1 MPATPNLA
9 RVNSAVENTAEDVA
23 DEAKSFV
30 GRASDAVSDGFDR
43 AADFV
48 TDGVKS
54 VTSGASDM
62 TDWTGDRLSALRDR
76 VEEKPLQT
84 LAIAAG
90 IGAVLGYFF
99 LRR

>member
-9 RVNSAVENTAEDVA
+9 RVNGAIERTAEDAA

-30 GRASDAVSDGFDR
+30 GRATDAVSDGFDT
-43 AADFV
+43 AADYV
-48 TDGVKS
+48 THGVKNL
-54 VTSGASDM
+54 TDGASDV
-62 TDWTGDRLSALRDR
+62 TEWTGDRLAALRDR
-76 VEEKPLQT
+76 VQEKPVQT

-90 IGAVLGYFF
+90 VGALIGYLF

>member
-9 RVNSAVENTAEDVA
+9 RVNGVTEDVA
-23 DEAKSFV
+23 DDAKSLV
-30 GRASDAVSDGFDR
+30 GRAADAASDGFDS

-48 TDGVKS
+48 TNGVKNL
-54 VTSGASDM
+54 TDGASDV
-62 TDWTGDRLSALRDR
+62 TEWTGDRLSALRDR
-76 VEEKPLQT
+76 VQEKPVQT

-90 IGAVLGYFF
+90 IGALVGYLF

>member
-9 RVNSAVENTAEDVA
+9 RVDGAVDDAA
-23 DEAKSFV
+23 DDAKSLV
-30 GRASDAVSDGFDR
+30 GRATDAVAGGFDSV
-43 AADFV
+43 ADFV

-54 VTSGASDM
+54 LTGGASDAA
-62 TDWTGDRLSALRDR
+62 DWSADKMAALRDR
-76 VEEKPLQT
+76 VQDKPLQT

-90 IGAVLGYFF
+90 IGALAGYLF